1 MRLPCLVECR
11 RFVFAPCPD
20 AFAGESRPTTSAAS
34 TPGKHLDLLRVCGAI
49 TGMAI
54 RQGMLLPLNVGPVV
68 WRALVGLPVRMAD
81 LAAVAEQFVTA
92 VRRLGDVGEV
102 CVCVCVAAAV
112 AAGCVVL
119 GCCCNALG
127 DSWCRSWM
135 RRRASSCTTKCM
147 PTWIATAWYERGFSC
162 VVLVN
167 TQVVTLALRTR
178 GCHLP
183 FHQRM
188 PATAVEN
195 RVEFA
200 REAESIALRASD
212 AQLAYYFRGMGQAL
226 PVEVFP
232 VFTPSELET
241 LFTGSSHINL
251 SVLKSATDY
260 HNCSEADPHIQCVA
274 PRAVR
279 ECFCVSVDVIAAM
292 AGTFGKPC
300 RACRRISC
308 HSSSTSATPDPG
320 CRPLLTNSH
329 TISSSKAPHQLKKR
343 KGIRR
348 CRMRPPVSLSSS
360 ALHVWRIGGCGLR
373 S

>member
-1 MRLPCLVECR
+1 
-11 RFVFAPCPD
+11 
-20 AFAGESRPTTSAAS
+20 
-34 TPGKHLDLLRVCGAI
+34 
-49 TGMAI
+49 
-54 RQGMLLPLNVGPVV
+54 
-68 WRALVGLPVRMAD
+68 
-81 LAAVAEQFVTA
+81 
-92 VRRLGDVGEV
+92 
-102 CVCVCVAAAV
+102 
-112 AAGCVVL
+112 
-119 GCCCNALG
+119 
-127 DSWCRSWM
+127 M

-147 PTWIATAWYERGFSC
+147 PTWIATAWYERGFPC

-279 ECFCVSVDVIAAM
+279 ECFCVSVDVSAANGRYFWETM
-292 AGTFGKPC
+292 QGLSQDQLSQFVNFSYARSRLPP
-300 RACRRISC
+300 
-308 HSSSTSATPDPG
+308 SADQFPHHFKLEGPTPAQEEEGD
-320 CRPLLTNSH
+320 
-329 TISSSKAPHQLKKR
+329 KALPHAATCFFKL
-343 KGIRR
+343 
-348 CRMRPPVSLSSS
+348 
-360 ALHVWRIGGCGLR
+360 
-373 S
+373 